1 MVRMEDIVSRIR
13 EMRGVVHVFPLND
26 TCRDRIWDIE
36 KDIKAALGIPVI
48 NKGVEECLARKH
60 IICIIKKA
68 SFRPP
73 PEPTVMLVSD
83 DGVVL
88 GEEVLPHVKKKF
100 LENVKEEIIW
110 LSEEFVLYPDR
121 RGGRREYFVMP
132 PVSFPEVE
140 EMGMQN
146 VVSCSPAAPADM
158 MLRQMHGYEDDPKL
172 ASILVGF
179 DTPDGAELS

>member
-1 MVRMEDIVSRIR
+1 MGDIVSRIQ

-26 TCRDRIWDIE
+26 NCRDRIWDIE

-48 NKGVEECLARKH
+48 NKGVEECLSRKH

-68 SFRPP
+68 SFRAP
-73 PEPTVMLVSD
+73 PEPTVMLISD

-88 GEEVLPHVKKKF
+88 GEEILPIYKKAF
-100 LENVKEEIIW
+100 LAQVKEEIIW

-121 RGGRREYFVMP
+121 RGASKEYFVMP

-140 EMGMQN
+140 EMGMKN

-158 MLRQMHGYEDDPKL
+158 MLREMHGYEDDPKL

-179 DTPDGAELS
+179 DSDEDLCQ